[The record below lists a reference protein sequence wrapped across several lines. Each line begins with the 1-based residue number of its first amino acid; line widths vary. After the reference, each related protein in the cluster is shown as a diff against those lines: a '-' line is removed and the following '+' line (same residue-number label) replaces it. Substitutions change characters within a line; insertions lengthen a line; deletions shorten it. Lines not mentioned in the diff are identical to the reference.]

1 MKFDISGNPAYGDLT
16 VDLAAGESVWSEGGA
31 MSRMSSHMELK
42 TRLVAGLLKSV
53 LRKLV
58 GGESLF
64 ISEYSAPQAGSVSLS
79 PGCPGTIM
87 HRQMTGDSFLLT
99 AGSFLACTPGM
110 ELRTKFG
117 GIRAFFSGEGG
128 FLIEVEGTGD
138 LFFNSFGGVIEKE
151 VDGELIVDTG
161 HVVAFEP
168 SLSYTIG
175 GMGGLK
181 QTLFSGEG
189 LVMRFNGRG
198 KLYLQTRQ
206 MPALAG
212 WLTPYCR

>member
-16 VDLAAGESVWSEGGA
+16 VALGPGESFWSEGGA
-31 MSRMSSHMELK
+31 MSRMSSHLELK
-42 TRLVAGLLKSV
+42 TRLVSGLLKSV
-53 LRKLV
+53 VRRLV

-64 ISEYSAPQAGSVSLS
+64 ISEYTAPEMAFVSLTPS
-79 PGCPGTIM
+79 YPGTIL
-87 HRQMTGDSFLLT
+87 HRQMNGDRFYLT
-99 AGSFLACTPGM
+99 SGSFLACTPEM
-110 ELRTKFG
+110 HLHTKFG

-128 FLIEVEGTGD
+128 FLIEVAGTGD
-138 LFFNSFGGVIEKE
+138 LFFSSFGGVMERD
-151 VDGELIVDTG
+151 VDGEFVVDTG

-181 QTLFSGEG
+181 QTMFSGEG
-189 LVMRFNGRG
+189 LVMRFRGQG
-198 KLYLQTRQ
+198 KLFLQTRQ

-212 WLTPYCR
+212 WLTPYLA